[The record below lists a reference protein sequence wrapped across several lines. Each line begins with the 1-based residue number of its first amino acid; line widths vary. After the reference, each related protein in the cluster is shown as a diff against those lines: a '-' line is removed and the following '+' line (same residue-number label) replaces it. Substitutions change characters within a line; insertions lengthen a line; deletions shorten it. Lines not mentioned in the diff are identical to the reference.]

1 MPLCLKS
8 VRIWTFSGPHFPGFG
23 LKFGFELRIQT
34 LFSHRQTKQGLDLFF
49 VLDDSLDRETQFVD
63 RSVVEQDLTND
74 SIDVIA
80 NISVEILFRDGFKD
94 LRGWK
99 NKFLIDLVTKSMFMM
114 LIIWKSW
121 KHKLLS
127 YNKKINLLNTNYKKS
142 NLVIEKLSDIKETVL
157 EKIITMPKTINPI

>member
-1 MPLCLKS
+1 MES
-8 VRIWTFSGPHFPGFG
+8 THIQSYSGPHFPEFG

-94 LRGWK
+94 LR
-99 NKFLIDLVTKSMFMM
+99 S
-114 LIIWKSW
+114 
-121 KHKLLS
+121 
-127 YNKKINLLNTNYKKS
+127 
-142 NLVIEKLSDIKETVL
+142 
-157 EKIITMPKTINPI
+157 

>member
-1 MPLCLKS
+1 MES
-8 VRIWTFSGPHFPGFG
+8 THIQSYSGPHFPGFG
-23 LKFGFELRIQT
+23 LKLGFELRIQT

-94 LRGWK
+94 LRG
-99 NKFLIDLVTKSMFMM
+99 
-114 LIIWKSW
+114 
-121 KHKLLS
+121 
-127 YNKKINLLNTNYKKS
+127 
-142 NLVIEKLSDIKETVL
+142 
-157 EKIITMPKTINPI
+157 

>member
-1 MPLCLKS
+1 MES
-8 VRIWTFSGPHFPGFG
+8 THIQSYSGPHFPGFG

-142 NLVIEKLSDIKETVL
+142 NLVIEKLLDIKETVL